1 MQQENASFNKFKK
14 SLTNF
19 AKSRK
24 IFEGLDM
31 KQFRTCEKGYGM
43 PLKNHGLSW
52 TCDSKHNS

>member
-31 KQFRTCEKGYGM
+31 KQFRTCE
-43 PLKNHGLSW
+43 
-52 TCDSKHNS
+52 